1 MTTLPD
7 PNAERI
13 AKAQFQR
20 PTGVVLKGQFT
31 EVLRS
36 PKGKVKGIQ
45 LRTATQTY
53 AIKLPKYLRPMLV
66 RELTP
71 LTFVEVWAYPDEQ
84 KWRGINVAPLP
95 DREASALQAAWQAQ
109 GIAPAIASESAEKS
123 AADSPLPSLCVQV
136 CRKGKCFKRGSREIM
151 RSLEAAIAADSQL
164 QNVSVVG
171 VGCMKAC
178 KKGPN
183 IKLSNSSKVIG
194 GVTPDNILALV
205 QQRA

>member
-7 PNAERI
+7 PSAERI
-13 AKAQFQR
+13 ANAQFQR

-36 PKGKVKGIQ
+36 PKGKIKGLQ
-45 LRTATQTY
+45 LRTATDTY

-66 RELTP
+66 RELT
-71 LTFVEVWAYPDEQ
+71 LLDFVEVWAYPDEE

-95 DREASALQAAWQAQ
+95 EREASALRAAWEVA
-109 GIAPAIASESAEKS
+109 GIAPAIAP
-123 AADSPLPSLCVQV
+123 DSDHASPANAPLPPLRVQV
-136 CRKGKCFKRGSREIM
+136 CRKGKCAKRGGQEII
-151 RSLEAAIAADSQL
+151 RALETAIAADPQL
-164 QNVSVVG
+164 RNVSVVG

-194 GVTPDNILALV
+194 GVTPSDALTII
-205 QQRA
+205 QRHA